1 MEKYVEILDYLIEL
15 KKTKKDHND
24 IERRKFIQ
32 AWTEMVNKEGYMASE
47 EYFYNGFTY
56 CGALPLKE
64 YIGRSKDSM
73 ETLNEFFRGKMYNKN
88 CAGTV
93 PVLFNLL
100 ALYLNDDNVNIQIVN
115 KIVSKIPVALKNKE
129 GKIYGQADRA
139 LRTYFLN
146 KLRCNK
152 IIKFE
157 LLIEKGLSRKIVE
170 EFSLMIFEISIRAKK
185 NRLSQRALK
194 NLSILREW
202 VKPYLKEDDGQKKT
216 NQEQII
222 EKDQIE
228 SEYIT
233 QTEEKRVY
241 ENETEIKDDVSQ
253 GNNDDIK
260 LRSIEK
266 ELDNKN
272 KELIVVKDQLN
283 KSIMIRDSQRDTIQR
298 LQTKMLNLEA
308 EKEKINNSLDE
319 KNIKISEL
327 NQRISDNM
335 DIIQKLESS
344 LSYKDNE
351 LKEKSRM
358 MEALSRDRAKQ
369 ADEMVN
375 RLASKLK
382 VEYRDFTD
390 AVGIPMDKD
399 LGENMREQLRNV
411 FDILI
416 KSGVSIQD

>member
-1 MEKYVEILDYLIEL
+1 MGKYVEILDYLIEL
-15 KKTKKDHND
+15 KKTKKDPNV
-24 IERRKFIQ
+24 IERKKFIQ
-32 AWTEMVNKEGYMASE
+32 AWTEMVNKEGYIASE
-47 EYFYNGFTY
+47 EYLYNGFTY
-56 CGALPLKE
+56 CGASPLKE

-73 ETLNEFFRGKMYNKN
+73 EALNEFFRGKMYNKN

-93 PVLFNLL
+93 PILFNLL

-139 LRTYFLN
+139 LRTYFLYN
-146 KLRCNK
+146 LRCDK
-152 IIKFE
+152 IINFE
-157 LLIEKGLSRKIVE
+157 LLIEKGLDRKIVE
-170 EFSLMIFEISIRAKK
+170 QFSLMMFEISIRAKK
-185 NRLSQRALK
+185 IKLSKKAQN
-194 NLSILREW
+194 NLDLLREW
-202 VKPYLKEDDGQKKT
+202 VKPYLKEDGQKKT
-216 NQEQII
+216 NKKQIV
-222 EKDQIE
+222 EKDKIE
-228 SEYIT
+228 SENIT
-233 QTEEKRVY
+233 QTEEKGVY
-241 ENETEIKDDVSQ
+241 KNETEIKDDVGQ
-253 GNNDDIK
+253 GAIDDIK

-266 ELDNKN
+266 ELANKD
-272 KELIVVKDQLN
+272 KELIVVKEQLN
-283 KSIMIRDSQRDTIQR
+283 KIIVIRDSQRDTIQR

-308 EKEKINNSLDE
+308 EIEKINNSLDE